1 MVVVKARTATRIADL
16 SWYGA
21 SGYYFFA
28 LLIGGA
34 LLGAGVG
41 WLVGDPGD
49 GAAIGAVV
57 GLVGY
62 IGVTVASFRRLRTYE
77 GRRRR
82 ETGGVDGDH
91 DH

>member
-1 MVVVKARTATRIADL
+1 MKRRTAAKIADL
-16 SWYGA
+16 SVYGA

-34 LLGAGVG
+34 LLGAAIG
-41 WLVGDPGD
+41 WLAGDPGA
-49 GAAIGAVV
+49 GAAIGSVV
-57 GLVGY
+57 GLFCWSGLT
-62 IGVTVASFRRLRTYE
+62 IASFRQLRTYE

-82 ETGGVDGDH
+82 EPNGGDGDH

>member
-1 MVVVKARTATRIADL
+1 MKEHAASKIADL

-34 LLGAGVG
+34 LLGAAVG

-49 GAAIGAVV
+49 GGAIGSML
-57 GLVGY
+57 GLVSWSGL
-62 IGVTVASFRRLRTYE
+62 TVASFRHLRTYE

-82 ETGGVDGDH
+82 EPDSEDSDH
-91 DH
+91 DD